1 MDNIYC
7 VFIGVRRIP
16 PGKFPRKFS
25 WSNSPCK
32 FPSKVPFP
40 PPPVNSPILLPL
52 PPKIFF
58 FVLQE
63 TIFITLRKVFAEES
77 FAVFAFLP
85 KSAKVSKN
93 FAILPNHKTQFERY
107 NKKLQKNETS
117 RGGGKN
123 MGNSPGEFNR
133 GICYCLPTNIFLF
146 FKTATTN
153 YQAVFSFLT
162 VEKEKGIKNS
172 MDRYI
177 ISKLQLFLMAY

>member
-107 NKKLQKNETS
+107 NKKLQKNKTL
-117 RGGGKN
+117 RGGVKIWGIHQ
-123 MGNSPGEFNR
+123 GNLIGEFV
-133 GICYCLPTNIFLF
+133 IVYQPTFFCFL
-146 FKTATTN
+146 KQPQLTTRL
-153 YQAVFSFLT
+153 SFH
-162 VEKEKGIKNS
+162 
-172 MDRYI
+172 
-177 ISKLQLFLMAY
+177 F